1 MNKATVER
9 RDSNKCSSQNSCSV
23 AIVGSLSEVSLAVAL
38 DGLRVLGEEVTS
50 GQAVLIRDCISS

>member
-9 RDSNKCSSQNSCSV
+9 RDSNKRSFQNSFSV

-38 DGLRVLGEEVTS
+38 DGLRVLGVTS
-50 GQAVLIRDCISS
+50 KQAVLIRDCISS